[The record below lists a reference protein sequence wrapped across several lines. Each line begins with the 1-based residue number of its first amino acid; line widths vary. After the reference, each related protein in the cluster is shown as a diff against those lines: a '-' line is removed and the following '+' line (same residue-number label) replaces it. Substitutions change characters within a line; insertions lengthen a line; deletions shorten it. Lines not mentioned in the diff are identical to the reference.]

1 MADALS
7 PEALAICAAHWGR
20 LGSGCGQCPI
30 RRECQTPVQPLTAE
44 TLAAWRG
51 RLNAAAL
58 QHEQEAEHG

>member
-30 RRECQTPVQPLTAE
+30 RRECQTPVQPLTVE
-44 TLAAWRG
+44 TLAARVA
-51 RLNAAAL
+51 RVNAAA
-58 QHEQEAEHG
+58 QRHEQEPTHG